1 MIFNLNERKKHTK
14 NVIALFEKLKDK
26 LGLNNKYFAFF
37 IIINHLLLV
46 GVAVLYLILGNVN
59 NNYFIFIIFWILL
72 LFFHFYFNGCFLTRI
87 ERHYLKDDKW
97 YGPPTIPF
105 LLVGYPISKQE
116 ANNFIYICSFIITTI
131 IIVKLFLYLY

>member
-1 MIFNLNERKKHTK
+1 MIFNLNERKKHIKHIIT
-14 NVIALFEKLKDK
+14 LCEKFKEK
-26 LGLNNKYFAFF
+26 LGLNNTYFGFL
-37 IIINHLLLV
+37 IIVIHILLV
-46 GVAVLYLILGNVN
+46 GLSVLYLILGNVN
-59 NNYFIFIIFWILL
+59 KIYFIFIIFWILL

-116 ANNFIYICSFIITTI
+116 ANNFIYICSFIITTTI
-131 IIVKLFLYLY
+131 MVKLFLYLY